1 MKNSIGSYSIE
12 RFVNGDLRIDYKR
25 SQKDIFYILVYF
37 LISVPI
43 LFFDFKLV
51 SYLLNEKINSNVI
64 IGYFFSTCL
73 LFAGLYFLIVS
84 IETFIKP
91 TKSVFLIDASKK
103 QLTIKLNLFRKFQFS
118 FIEIK
123 QFYLGAKDITVT
135 NYHKGRT
142 FKRQLFLIHMH
153 IELLNN
159 KTIKIHQFENSQ
171 LLISS
176 FEKKRN
182 KSLKEVSKMITE
194 IISKECGKEFY
205 WKGTQKE

>member
-51 SYLLNEKINSNVI
+51 SYLMNEKINSNVI
-64 IGYFFSTCL
+64 IGYFFSSCL
-73 LFAGLYFLIVS
+73 LFAWLYFLIVS

-103 QLTIKLNLFRKFQFS
+103 QLTIKLNLFRKFQFN

-123 QFYLGAKDITVT
+123 QLNLGSKDITVT

-182 KSLKEVSKMITE
+182 QSLKEVSKKITE
-194 IISKECGKEFY
+194 IISKECGKEFH
-205 WKGTQKE
+205 WKRTQKE

>member
-1 MKNSIGSYSIE
+1 MENSIGSYSIE
-12 RFVNGDLRIDYKR
+12 RFINGDLKIDYSR
-25 SQKDIFYILVYF
+25 SQKDICYILIYF
-37 LISVPI
+37 LISAPI

-51 SYLLNEKINSNVI
+51 SYLLNEKINLNII

-84 IETFIKP
+84 IETFTKP
-91 TKSVFLIDASKK
+91 IKSVFFINASKK
-103 QLTIKLNLFRKFQFS
+103 QLTVKLSSFRKIQFN

-123 QFYLGAKDITVT
+123 QFGLGAKDITVT

-142 FKRQLFLIHMH
+142 YKRQLFLIHMH
-153 IELLNN
+153 IELLNK

-171 LLISS
+171 LLISF

-182 KSLKEVSKMITE
+182 QSLKEVSKKITE

-205 WKGTQKE
+205 WKGTQKD